1 MRRRVAPAAALSLC
15 AAFSLCAACGAI
27 VGPDAPASPAALFD
41 QVWNDFDLHY
51 SLFVVKQVNW
61 DSLGA
66 VYRPRA
72 MAAPDPE
79 GASTVIASM
88 LSKLQDDHVLWR
100 GSRVGTQRHG
110 DYFAPTDPFGKYVR
124 YGGDLPGGISYGV
137 VSPTVGYLAFSTFEG
152 SGWLSS
158 VDSAL
163 TLLGGVSSIII
174 DVRNNEGGF
183 LENAT
188 GAAGRFADRTTTV
201 AYVRYRNGP
210 AHTDFAAPIAQQ
222 VVPAGS
228 RRFAGKV
235 YLLTSRN
242 TISAAELFVLSMRA
256 LGNTTV
262 VGDTTAGETGSP
274 FARELQNG
282 WSYQFPESLELTLD
296 GHWFEEIGLPPD
308 VTVENSIDEINNHN
322 VDAQLSRAIGLAAG
336 NP

>member
-1 MRRRVAPAAALSLC
+1 MRRRVAPAAVLSLC
-15 AAFSLCAACGAI
+15 AAFSLCAACNAI
-27 VGPDAPASPAALFD
+27 VGPDPPVSAAALFD

-61 DSLGA
+61 DSLRT
-66 VYRPRA
+66 VFRPLA
-72 MAAPDPE
+72 LAQDPE
-79 GASTVIASM
+79 GVSAVIAGM
-88 LSKLQDDHVLWR
+88 LSELQDDHVLWR
-100 GSRVGTQRHG
+100 GSPAGTTSHG
-110 DYFAPTDPFGKYVR
+110 DYFAPTLPFGKYVR
-124 YGGDLPGGISYGV
+124 YVGGLPGGISYGV

-174 DVRNNEGGF
+174 DVRNNKGGF

-242 TISAAELFVLSMRA
+242 TISAAELFVLSLRA

-262 VGDTTAGETGSP
+262 VGDTTAGETGNP

-336 NP
+336 KP